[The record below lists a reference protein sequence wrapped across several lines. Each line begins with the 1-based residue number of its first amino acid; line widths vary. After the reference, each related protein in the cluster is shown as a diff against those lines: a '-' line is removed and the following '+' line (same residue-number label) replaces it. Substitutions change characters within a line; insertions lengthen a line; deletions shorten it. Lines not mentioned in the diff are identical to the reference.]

1 MEYGLFKS
9 VGDIVG
15 KTATGIG
22 DAMSGAIVN
31 GIPRIIDAEIDRKIK
46 VTDPATVQKKV
57 SDVTGQVQQAGTI
70 APPAGITQKQAI
82 MYGGAALAVV
92 VVLILVMR
100 K

>member
-1 MEYGLFKS
+1 MEFNLTNA
-9 VGDIVG
+9 GDYIT
-15 KTATGIG
+15 KTAMGIG
-22 DAMSGAIVN
+22 DAMAGAVTA
-31 GIPRIIDAEIDRKIK
+31 GIPRVIDAEIDRKIK
-46 VTDPATVQKKV
+46 VTDPATAQKKV

-82 MYGGAALAVV
+82 IYGGAALAVV

>member
-1 MEYGLFKS
+1 MVEYNLLTKPA
-9 VGDIVG
+9 VGIVDALTG
-15 KTATGIG
+15 AVTA
-22 DAMSGAIVN
+22 
-31 GIPRIIDAEIDRKIK
+31 GIPRVIDAEINRKIK
-46 VTDPATVQKKV
+46 VTDPAASQKKV